1 MQNHVKFA
9 IAIPVFA
16 AVLMGAISL
25 FPAAQQ
31 QAQAQNNMAMSDHTA
46 MSSTTSGNPSW
57 GGGKTVMVHITSG
70 VPTDSHQ
77 VHSAT
82 MGVEHAIAFQNSGKN
97 VVILLDVDGVR
108 IAAQEPANELAAIN
122 EELKVF
128 LEDGGRVVACD
139 HCVMMAGLAPEDI
152 LPGVEFDSH
161 PSMPRMQKTLE
172 EASVVLDY

>member
-31 QAQAQNNMAMSDHTA
+31 QAQAQHTDHTA
-46 MSSTTSGNPSW
+46 MASTSSSGYSGHS
-57 GGGKTVMVHITSG
+57 GGATVMIHITSG

-77 VHSAT
+77 VHST
-82 MGVEHAIAFQNSGKN
+82 IMGVEHAISLQESGKN

-108 IAAQEPANELAAIN
+108 IAAQQPATELAAVN
-122 EELKVF
+122 GELKVF
-128 LEDGGRVVACD
+128 LDNGGRVIACD
-139 HCVMMAGLAPEDI
+139 HCVMMAGLEPEDI

-161 PSMPRMQKTLE
+161 PFMPRMQKVLD